1 MNAARLPELR
11 PGDVVIM
18 DNLSSH
24 KRADGF
30 DALAHGRAF
39 VAGQVVHDDDVAGPQ
54 FGHQD
59 LRHIGLEPVAVDRSV
74 EHHRRNHAGH
84 AQPSDQ
90 RGRLAVAMRESHP
103 QAFAPGAAAMA
114 AGHVGRGP
122 RLIDEDQAFRLQ
134 IELAVEPAPP
144 LAQDVGTVLLDRVP
158 GLYGMARPFSP
169 ASDMML
175 VLEEER
181 SGPMSIVILG
191 VDLGKNACSVVGVDS
206 AGAVVVRRSM
216 RRQTLVDYVA
226 KLPACVVAMEAC
238 CGAHNLGR
246 LFAAHGHEIRLMSPE
261 YVRPYVKAQKNDDRD
276 AEGIAEAAS
285 RPTMRFVELKTQEQL
300 DIQTLHRV
308 RSRLVAERRSLI
320 NQLRAIL
327 LERGTIFP
335 VGRRK
340 LELGIDALLADED
353 TTLSPRLRQLVGEL
367 RAEWRELDTRVE
379 ALNGEFVELARNDA
393 AARRL
398 TSIPGVGVL
407 NATALIAAVGDAS
420 SFAKARDL
428 GAWLG
433 LVPRQHTTGGK
444 PRLLGIS
451 KRGNTYL
458 RTLLIH
464 GARAALP
471 SLARSETPLG
481 RWLTGMIERG
491 VHRNA
496 IVVALA
502 NKLARIAWAAL
513 RKDATFERGYP
524 VAV

>member
-1 MNAARLPELR
+1 
-11 PGDVVIM
+11 
-18 DNLSSH
+18 
-24 KRADGF
+24 
-30 DALAHGRAF
+30 
-39 VAGQVVHDDDVAGPQ
+39 
-54 FGHQD
+54 
-59 LRHIGLEPVAVDRSV
+59 
-74 EHHRRNHAGH
+74 
-84 AQPSDQ
+84 
-90 RGRLAVAMRESHP
+90 
-103 QAFAPGAAAMA
+103 
-114 AGHVGRGP
+114 
-122 RLIDEDQAFRLQ
+122 
-134 IELAVEPAPP
+134 
-144 LAQDVGTVLLDRVP
+144 
-158 GLYGMARPFSP
+158 
-169 ASDMML
+169 
-175 VLEEER
+175 
-181 SGPMSIVILG
+181 MSIVILG
-191 VDLGKNACSVVGVDS
+191 VDLGKNACSVVGVDA

-216 RRQTLVDYVA
+216 RRQTLIDYVA

-238 CGAHNLGR
+238 CGAHHLGR
-246 LFAAHGHEIRLMSPE
+246 LFAANGHEIRLMSPE

-285 RPTMRFVELKTQEQL
+285 RPTMRFVQLKSREQL

-308 RSRLVAERRSLI
+308 RSRLVAERTNLI

-327 LERGTIFP
+327 LERGVIFP

-340 LELGIDALLADED
+340 LELGVDGMLVEDDE
-353 TTLSPRLRQLVGEL
+353 TLSPRVRHLIGEL
-367 RAEWRELDTRVE
+367 RTEWKELDAKIE
-379 ALNGEFVELARNDA
+379 ALNGEFVELVRHDA

-420 SFAKARDL
+420 GFTKARDL

-471 SLARSETPLG
+471 SLSQSDTPLG
-481 RWLTGMIERG
+481 RWLKAMIERG

-496 IVVALA
+496 VVVALA

-513 RKDATFERGYP
+513 RKEITFERCYP
-524 VAV
+524 VAA